1 MALAPMRHDGRN
13 ELLQARGNA
22 WHLYAFV
29 GVFSFAV
36 NLLMLT
42 GPLFMM
48 QVYDRVLASRS
59 VETLTALFLLVV
71 FLFLLM
77 GLLDLARNRVMAR
90 VAARFPRCEV
100 IAVDIDPFL
109 IALGRAA
116 HPGIGFVRADMATTD
131 WTQHLRSTPVSAV
144 VSSTALHYPTPSA
157 LADIYRTCAEVL
169 SSGGVMVNADHL
181 HPSAYL
187 REVARLVGARSA
199 HRRDTPPAAEDWE
212 HWWAAANRVPEFAD
226 LLRDRMRLVPP
237 HPGDNDLMVDDHRRL
252 MCDNGF
258 AVADTVWQCGFSTVL
273 VGRKAP

>member
-90 VAARFPRCEV
+90 VAARFQERMEGRV
-100 IAVDIDPFL
+100 FTAALQDLSL
-109 IALGRAA
+109 I
-116 HPGIGFVRADMATTD
+116 HI
-131 WTQHLRSTPVSAV
+131 
-144 VSSTALHYPTPSA
+144 
-157 LADIYRTCAEVL
+157 
-169 SSGGVMVNADHL
+169 
-181 HPSAYL
+181 
-187 REVARLVGARSA
+187 
-199 HRRDTPPAAEDWE
+199 
-212 HWWAAANRVPEFAD
+212 
-226 LLRDRMRLVPP
+226 
-237 HPGDNDLMVDDHRRL
+237 
-252 MCDNGF
+252 
-258 AVADTVWQCGFSTVL
+258 
-273 VGRKAP
+273 

>member
-1 MALAPMRHDGRN
+1 MSPVHAPGMN
-13 ELLQARGNA
+13 PEQAREWFGR
-22 WHLYAFV
+22 WEGQQRHYAQGRDERFEV
-29 GVFSFAV
+29 ICDAVEAV
-36 NLLMLT
+36 NPRPGVIVDLGS
-42 GPLFMM
+42 GPGS
-48 QVYDRVLASRS
+48 LA
-59 VETLTALFLLVV
+59 
-71 FLFLLM
+71 
-77 GLLDLARNRVMAR
+77 AR

-131 WTQHLRSTPVSAV
+131 WTQHLRSTAVSAV

-157 LADIYRTCAEVL
+157 LADIYRTCAAVL

-212 HWWAAANRVPEFAD
+212 HWWAAANRVPEFAE
-226 LLRDRMRLVPP
+226 LLRDRKRLVPP